1 MPRIPINL
9 ITWLKREIPIEA
21 LILAAGIELKRVG
34 ENLVGRCNRH
44 DDKTPSLVV
53 SPEKGLWH
61 CMGACQKGGSVIDW
75 VMFQREIEFPEAV
88 RVLLEEHAPERLH
101 ELTEPKPPKKREK
114 AELPCPL
121 SKDAEGAALA
131 REVIEYYHAKGKV
144 SREFAE
150 YLEKRGLNDA
160 ELVETFK
167 LGYADRTLGMTLTAS
182 SRKKLQEIGFFRT
195 TGHELLNGSLVIP
208 VLGENGEVL
217 GCYGRKVRDDLRTGT
232 PDHLYL
238 PGPHRGVFNVAAF
251 KCSSEMILCE
261 ALIDALSF
269 WRHGFRNVTAAY
281 GVNGFT
287 DELLEAFVSHGI
299 ERVFIAFDRDEAGDK
314 GAETVAKKLS
324 AKGIAC
330 YRVLFPKG
338 MDANEVS
345 LKMHPAKKTF
355 EFFLRGAEWMCGG
368 SLEGSALLPK
378 PVLSKP
384 RNGEPVEV
392 AGLSSAESLLPLAAG
407 SLPAAEV
414 SSFTSS
420 LVASDGSGS
429 EMRAEECGE
438 TEKFEGTVP
447 VEPEPG
453 EAAKEGK
460 DEDFELGGKARPAA
474 KKESSQ
480 EAAKERSPAFTHC
493 ERAAASPS
501 AGPVL
506 PAANEA
512 PPAPVIPAAPVMP
525 ARAVAVP
532 PGSAGPRAPANSP
545 PVSSAPPRAGDPL
558 VSLTEE
564 EAVFLFDDRR
574 YRVRGMK
581 RNTSFDTL
589 KVNIMATREG
599 IDFEGTP
606 LSGFHADTFDLYIAR
621 FRQLFERQ
629 ASQEL
634 GLKDEV
640 VKRDMKALVGKLEAI
655 QVEAVRR
662 AHEPK
667 VKAPILTEQETAEA
681 VEFWKSPNLL
691 DRIVSDITKCGL
703 VGETVNKLVTYI
715 AAVSRLAD
723 RPLAIIIQSNS
734 AAGKSTLMDAILSLM
749 PEESRE
755 KYTAVSGR
763 ALFYFDENTSLSHKI
778 LAVVEEEGAEKAT
791 YPLKLLYSEGELV
804 MASTGKDP
812 HTGKLVT
819 QIYKV
824 KGPVM
829 IIFTTTQIELDPE
842 LENRCM
848 KLTVDESREQTRLIH
863 ELQRQRQTLEA
874 LSAKKEKERIQKLH
888 QNAQRLLRPL
898 NVLNPFIRELTFVD
912 DQTRTRRDH
921 DKYLT
926 LIEAITLMH
935 QHQRPVK
942 HVKIEGEM
950 VECIDVTLD
959 DIETAN
965 RLAGEILGR
974 TLDELPPQTRRFLNL
989 LHEKV
994 KPLYEENNI
1003 EQRDFRFTRRNVRE
1017 WLGWSD
1023 FPVRVHLDR
1032 LVSLEYVLVHRGE
1045 RGQSFVYELLYRGEG
1060 EDGKKFVLGLVDVAK
1075 LRKKAATTATSMGE
1089 APQLDG
1095 PKMGQRCPKDGPLM
1109 PPSEVPESAC
1119 EAALPK
1125 EEAKKPEN
1133 ALIPPP
1139 RKTGSYRKPSYRP
1152 AVTFNLLKF
1161 PPAQVPPPVTARP
1174 RSGYGSAA
1182 SKG

>member
-1 MPRIPINL
+1 M
-9 ITWLKREIPIEA
+9 
-21 LILAAGIELKRVG
+21 
-34 ENLVGRCNRH
+34 
-44 DDKTPSLVV
+44 
-53 SPEKGLWH
+53 
-61 CMGACQKGGSVIDW
+61 
-75 VMFQREIEFPEAV
+75 
-88 RVLLEEHAPERLH
+88 
-101 ELTEPKPPKKREK
+101 
-114 AELPCPL
+114 
-121 SKDAEGAALA
+121 
-131 REVIEYYHAKGKV
+131 
-144 SREFAE
+144 
-150 YLEKRGLNDA
+150 
-160 ELVETFK
+160 
-167 LGYADRTLGMTLTAS
+167 
-182 SRKKLQEIGFFRT
+182 
-195 TGHELLNGSLVIP
+195 
-208 VLGENGEVL
+208 
-217 GCYGRKVRDDLRTGT
+217 
-232 PDHLYL
+232 
-238 PGPHRGVFNVAAF
+238 AAF
-251 KCSSEMILCE
+251 KVTSEMILCE

-287 DELLEAFVSHGI
+287 DDILDAFVSHGI

-368 SLEGSALLPK
+368 SPEGSALLPK
-378 PVLSKP
+378 PASGQVPVATKP
-384 RNGEPVEV
+384 RNGEPIEITS
-392 AGLSSAESLLPLAAG
+392 LSSSNSLLPLAAG
-407 SLPAAEV
+407 SLPVAEV
-414 SSFTSS
+414 SPFTSS
-420 LVASDGSGS
+420 LAASDSSES
-429 EMRAEECGE
+429 EMWAEGCGE
-438 TEKFEGTVP
+438 AERLEGTVP
-447 VEPEPG
+447 VGPEPG
-453 EAAKEGK
+453 EAAKEGR
-460 DEDFELGGKARPAA
+460 DGDFEPGEKARPAA

-480 EAAKERSPAFTHC
+480 GAAKERSSAFTHS

-501 AGPVL
+501 AAPVL
-506 PAANEA
+506 PAANEV
-512 PPAPVIPAAPVMP
+512 PPAPVIPPASGMP
-525 ARAVAVP
+525 ARAATVP
-532 PGSAGPRAPANSP
+532 PGSAGPRAPAISP
-545 PVSSAPPRAGDPL
+545 PVSSAPPRVADPL
-558 VSLTEE
+558 LSLTEE

-629 ASQEL
+629 VSQEL
-634 GLKDEV
+634 GLKDDV
-640 VKRDMKALVGKLEAI
+640 VKRDMKALLGKLEAI

-715 AAVSRLAD
+715 AAVSRLAE

-842 LENRCM
+842 LENRCLR
-848 KLTVDESREQTRLIH
+848 LTVDESREQTRLIH

-888 QNAQRLLRPL
+888 QNAQRLLRAL

-926 LIEAITLMH
+926 LIEAIALMH

-942 HVKIEGEM
+942 HVKIEEKM

-994 KPLYEENNI
+994 KAICNENGI

-1017 WLGWSD
+1017 WIGWGETQT
-1023 FPVRVHLDR
+1023 RIHLAR
-1032 LVSLEYVLVHRGE
+1032 LQEMEYVLTHRGE

-1075 LRKKAATTATSMGE
+1075 LRKRQAMTESSRGEEGVFAEPKRPQSGTKAGGE
-1089 APQLDG
+1089 RSPE
-1095 PKMGQRCPKDGPLM
+1095 M
-1109 PPSEVPESAC
+1109 PTEPAC

-1133 ALIPPP
+1133 ALIPPR
-1139 RKTGSYRKPSYRP
+1139 RKTGSYKKPSYRP
-1152 AVTFNLLKF
+1152 AVKFNLLKF

-1174 RSGYGSAA
+1174 RPGNGSTAA
-1182 SKG
+1182 KG